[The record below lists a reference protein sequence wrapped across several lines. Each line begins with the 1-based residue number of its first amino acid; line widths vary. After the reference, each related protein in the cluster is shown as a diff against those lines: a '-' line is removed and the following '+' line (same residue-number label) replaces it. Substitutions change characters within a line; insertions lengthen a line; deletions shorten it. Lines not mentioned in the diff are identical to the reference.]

1 MERFMNH
8 IQKRSKLTALFAI
21 APMYLFTLVFVFGP
35 LIYMFVLSFA
45 RREGAWGVCA
55 DWTIA
60 NYIKIFDPLYIAIF
74 WNSLKLALIS
84 TAIVIAIGYP
94 FGYFMAKLSP
104 KWRNIAM
111 IFLIIPF
118 WTNALIRLYGWI
130 IVFRANGIL
139 DKILIK
145 FAIIEQPLKL
155 LYSYPAVIVGMIYI
169 LIPFMIYAVYVSAE
183 KLDWKLIE
191 ASRDLGAS
199 PFYAFRTI
207 TLPLT
212 APGIFSGIV
221 LTFVPSMGLYFIAD
235 VLGGSKV
242 VLVGNLVQE
251 ELMNAHDWPFS
262 AALSVALLA
271 ITGIFLFV
279 YKRLTKSTSLEGLV

>member
-1 MERFMNH
+1 MNH
-8 IQKRSKLTALFAI
+8 IQKRSKFAALFAI
-21 APMYLFTLVFVFGP
+21 APMYLFTLAFVLGP
-35 LIYMFVLSFA
+35 LIYMVILSFA
-45 RREGAWGVCA
+45 RREGAWGVSA

-60 NYIKIFDPLYIAIF
+60 NYIKIFDPLYIEIF

-84 TAIVIAIGYP
+84 TAAVILIGYP
-94 FGYFMAKLSP
+94 FGYFMAKLPP
-104 KWRNIAM
+104 KWRNTAM
-111 IFLIIPF
+111 LLLIIPF

-145 FAIIEQPLKL
+145 FGFIEQPLKL

-169 LIPFMIYAVYVSAE
+169 LIPFMIYAVYASAE
-183 KLDWKLIE
+183 KLDWKLID
-191 ASRDLGAS
+191 AARDLGAS

-262 AALSVALLA
+262 AALSVALLVL
-271 ITGIFLFV
+271 TGVFLFI
-279 YKRLTKSTSLEGLV
+279 YRQLTKSASLEGLV